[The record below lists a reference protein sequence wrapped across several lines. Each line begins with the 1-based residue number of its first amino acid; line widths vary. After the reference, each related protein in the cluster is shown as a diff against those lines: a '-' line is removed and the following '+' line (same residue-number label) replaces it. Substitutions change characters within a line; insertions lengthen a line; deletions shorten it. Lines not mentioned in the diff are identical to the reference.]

1 MTMSMNEHPDIYT
14 IDPAVFQ
21 VPLRAIPLEAFD
33 ITVYL
38 AEITLEAATVLYE
51 RRNTNRSIRLFQLNK
66 IKRALEKRRWE
77 INGETIIFDADGRLI
92 EGQHRIKGVLE
103 TGVPLWS
110 LVVVG
115 IDRERFK
122 TMGQGA
128 KRTAG
133 DILGIRGVKNS
144 RSLAAALRW
153 VYRYHN
159 NMMMNPHPNI
169 TDDELADTLPDHPE
183 IVDSLPFGVRAHT
196 VAAPGLCTAL
206 HYLCRK
212 RDLALANHFFWAFAT
227 GENLDTGD
235 PILILRN
242 RLLQGLSK
250 KHSRLLLRDE
260 QKAPM
265 IVKTWNILR
274 KDGNKRIKDSRL
286 IYWYG
291 NRGEKFPKIL

>member
-1 MTMSMNEHPDIYT
+1 MALSMFDPEEMFT

-21 VPLRAIPLEAFD
+21 VPVRAIPLEAFG

-38 AEITLEAATVLYE
+38 AEITLEVAEVVWA
-51 RRNTNRSIRLFQLNK
+51 RKNTNRSIKLLQLNK
-66 IKRALEKRRWE
+66 IKRALEKLRWE
-77 INGETIIFDADGRLI
+77 INGETIIFDAEGRLI

-115 IDRERFK
+115 IDREGFK

-144 RSLAAALRW
+144 RTIGAALRW

-159 NMMMNPHPNI
+159 DLMMNPHPNI

-183 IVDSLPFGVRAHT
+183 LVDALPFGIRCHA

-206 HYLCRK
+206 HYLCSK
-212 RDLALANHFFWAFAT
+212 RDRALANHFFWSLAS
-227 GENLDTGD
+227 GENLGPGD
-235 PILILRN
+235 PILVLRN
-242 RLLQGLSK
+242 RLLQTSGK
-250 KHSRLLLRDE
+250 KKAQYILRDE

-265 IVKTWNILR
+265 IVNTWNLVR
-274 KDGNKRIKDSRL
+274 KDPTMRL
-286 IYWYG
+286 KNASKIAWHG
-291 NRGEKFPKIL
+291 RMGQKFPKIL